1 MDCSMRHLS
10 ETVMVLILL
19 TTASSQGG
27 LWHRGFSA
35 TILPERSAERGD
47 AERQWCGD
55 TEEPRPRGPCS
66 GWIPKSQQPNHLV
79 QKAPAGQMSEH
90 SQEALKTPSEGRHLP
105 RG

>member
-35 TILPERSAERGD
+35 TTLPERSAERGD
-47 AERQWCGD
+47 AEAVVRGHRGAQTSGLLLRLGPKVTAAQPPGAQDTCGTD
-55 TEEPRPRGPCS
+55 E
-66 GWIPKSQQPNHLV
+66 
-79 QKAPAGQMSEH
+79 
-90 SQEALKTPSEGRHLP
+90 
-105 RG
+105 